1 VALPTSQLLGLENF
15 TVHPETPLLTFNPV
29 QLTNGNYAL
38 QAEDSGD
45 GDGSKMP
52 YLAALGSTSGTRTAS
67 MAVVFVLTTTSGA
80 IKATFDSCPDGYTCV
95 TDQWTFGGASVDWVH
110 PDFHFAGYKG
120 NWAPFK
126 DAGAEGW
133 HVYWKG
139 DEGLTHPIKLDL
151 VPTEKEEEDC
161 DESDRGRY

>member
-1 VALPTSQLLGLENF
+1 VALRTSHQLGLENF
-15 TVHPETPLLTFNPV
+15 TVHPETPPLTFNPV
-29 QLTNGNYAL
+29 QLANGNYAL

-52 YLAALGSTSGTRTAS
+52 YLAALESVSGTRTAS
-67 MAVVFVLTTTSGA
+67 MAVISVLPGTSEA
-80 IKATFDSCPDGYTCV
+80 IEAEFDSCPDGYNCV
-95 TDQWTFGGASVDWVH
+95 TDQWTFGDASVDLVH
-110 PDFHFAGYKG
+110 PEFHFAGYKG

-139 DEGLTHPIKLDL
+139 DEGLAHPIKLEL
-151 VPTEKEEEDC
+151 VPSEEEIQGC
-161 DESDRGRY
+161 DDSGGVY